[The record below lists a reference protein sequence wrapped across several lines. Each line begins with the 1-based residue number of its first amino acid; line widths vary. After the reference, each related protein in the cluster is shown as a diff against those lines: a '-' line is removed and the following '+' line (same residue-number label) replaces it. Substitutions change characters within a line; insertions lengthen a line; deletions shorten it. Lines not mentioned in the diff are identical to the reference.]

1 MTNKQSAEN
10 SSSPFFSI
18 IIPSYNNSDYLR
30 KCIQSLQKQSFEGW
44 EAIIVIDASPDDAF
58 HIASQLSEEDD
69 RIIIVNKSQNEGTH
83 LARKSGVECARGKYA
98 LFLDADDELANNA
111 LPSLRTFA
119 SQQSFDVLHFGT
131 ELFGED
137 MPESACSDILRLSN
151 RDLPT
156 LHGPEIAFSSFTDS
170 EDHRQDWRILQ
181 RLYRTELLKEA
192 FSRMS
197 SSRLGRGQD
206 SYEWLVIASLA
217 NTETFHN
224 ELIGY
229 RYYLGRGITTF
240 KPMSKQKFISL
251 SSNYGTLI
259 STASEYAN
267 GFTDFDLLPCAAELR
282 RRLLEMLF
290 GDWYVRLSDEDKLS
304 VLPAMQADFT
314 HMEIATELMRLT
326 RDDAYSHWDAGD
338 AFDKKS
344 RYVQWKETAETIAG
358 NDSSPQYNEYREQA
372 LRHFA
377 DLQTRL
383 PVPKETPHPTKII
396 RLLSQ
401 IKSLFPT
408 IRRKK

>member
-1 MTNKQSAEN
+1 
-10 SSSPFFSI
+10 
-18 IIPSYNNSDYLR
+18 
-30 KCIQSLQKQSFEGW
+30 
-44 EAIIVIDASPDDAF
+44 
-58 HIASQLSEEDD
+58 
-69 RIIIVNKSQNEGTH
+69 
-83 LARKSGVECARGKYA
+83 
-98 LFLDADDELANNA
+98 
-111 LPSLRTFA
+111 
-119 SQQSFDVLHFGT
+119 
-131 ELFGED
+131 
-137 MPESACSDILRLSN
+137 
-151 RDLPT
+151 
-156 LHGPEIAFSSFTDS
+156 
-170 EDHRQDWRILQ
+170 
-181 RLYRTELLKEA
+181 
-192 FSRMS
+192 MS

-267 GFTDFDLLPCAAELR
+267 GFTDFDLLPCAVELR

-304 VLPAMQADFT
+304 VLPAMQANFT

-338 AFDKKS
+338 A
-344 RYVQWKETAETIAG
+344 G
-358 NDSSPQYNEYREQA
+358 NDSSPQYNKYREQA

-383 PVPKETPHPTKII
+383 PVPKETPHSTKII
-396 RLLSQ
+396 RILSQ